1 MGSLAEKAVE
11 NHKNFYS
18 CSAAVLCAYA
28 EKAGLTSEEARNV
41 AAPFAGGKRGKCGAV
56 MAAEYVLQQ
65 VKNADV
71 GAETAVFESRFIDAG
86 KGSVMCKD
94 LRGKTPGSC
103 RACVK
108 DAALILEEMLEH

>member
-41 AAPFAGGKRGKCGAV
+41 AAPFAGGKMGKCGAV

-71 GAETAVFESRFIDAG
+71 GATVDDPENACFMSSHK
-86 KGSVMCKD
+86 KGSPRSPQFGGCTLKSSE
-94 LRGKTPGSC
+94 R
-103 RACVK
+103 
-108 DAALILEEMLEH
+108 